1 MKWLKKLWLKIW
13 NRIRGLFMAKGKMEI
28 DETIYRW
35 FQNAKTEL
43 SGGKTYYEQYE
54 LDIDSLCLGVVVL
67 VENYAQSVLLLLNKD
82 KILPAK
88 ALLRVMSDIFIK
100 CKWCLKG
107 LEESEKEFNNRFDKW
122 RRYSLSQDKKR
133 MESEIGILKE
143 HYDDINTE
151 LVGKLEGFVEIL
163 EKEGITN
170 SEKLPSMWEMRGV
183 WESQSNMNF
192 DALYRRF
199 HQGIHPDW
207 MLLQLLQRTNG
218 QKIYYKADIEESTHD
233 LKKYCL
239 IIVGYLLEA
248 IYSVNKLDFSR
259 FEKDIKEIRG
269 LTDKQ

>member
-1 MKWLKKLWLKIW
+1 
-13 NRIRGLFMAKGKMEI
+13 MAEGKMEI

-43 SGGKTYYEQYE
+43 SGGKTYYEQHE
-54 LDIDSLCLGVVVL
+54 IDIDSLCLGVVVL

-88 ALLRVMSDIFIK
+88 ALLRVISDIFIK
-100 CKWCLKG
+100 CKWCLKV

-133 MESEIGILKE
+133 MESEISILKE
-143 HYDDINTE
+143 HYDDINLE

-170 SEKLPSMWEMRGV
+170 SEKLPSMWDIRGV

-199 HQGIHPDW
+199 HQIIHPDW
-207 MLLQLLQRTNG
+207 MVLQLLQRKNG
-218 QKIYYKADIEESTHD
+218 QKIFYKADIEENTQD
-233 LKKYCL
+233 LEKYCL
-239 IIVGYLLEA
+239 IIVGYLLES

-259 FEKDIKEIRG
+259 FEKDINEIRG
-269 LTDKQ
+269 LNGKQ